1 MLEIGLTGGIGSGK
15 STVAEMLV
23 SRGMQLV
30 DADAVVRELQQPGTP
45 VLEAMADR
53 FGNHIIDATGALDRA
68 AVAAIVFSD
77 PDELE
82 ALNAIVHPAVNEEM
96 TRRRK
101 AFVGTDE
108 TVILDI
114 PLLIESNY
122 EGLGGIIV
130 VDCPVDVAVNRLM
143 SHRNMPEEDARNRIN
158 AQVSR
163 KERKERADFV
173 VDNSSDLVALIEKVD
188 ELEAWIKTL
197 ARPDIDA
204 PIATIKGRYQPARAH
219 DEEE

>member
-45 VLEAMADR
+45 VVEAMADR
-53 FGNHIIDATGALDRA
+53 FGDHIIDETGALDRA
-68 AVAAIVFSD
+68 AVAAIVFAD

-96 TRRRK
+96 TKRRK

-122 EGLGGIIV
+122 DGLGGIIV
-130 VDCPVDVAVNRLM
+130 VDCPVETAVERLV
-143 SHRNMPEEDARNRIN
+143 SYRSMPEEDARNRIN

-163 KERKERADFV
+163 EERTARADFV
-173 VDNSSDLVALIEKVD
+173 VDNSGDLVDLIEKVD

-197 ARPDIDA
+197 PRPDINA
-204 PIATIKGRYQPARAH
+204 PIATIRGRYQPGGAE